1 MSSNSPTTNQ
11 PPGLFKG
18 RPAFK
23 TLVLYSAGIVCGNYM
38 PIIPVVALFI
48 TIALAITAWIFH
60 FRKNSLT
67 ATILISI
74 TLFMCGAVQYK
85 IAVSGFP
92 PTHIKKIAEKASAVT
107 VKGEIV
113 EEPDIRTDRTYLVVE
128 VDSLTWRKRDLQS
141 SGRILVKIKEP
152 STAFSFRDRI
162 KFTGYLFTPG
172 GPRIPG
178 GFDFARY
185 LNFREIFG
193 MIVLRGEED
202 IDIYTKPP
210 SPWWSLFKFWS
221 LDEIFINKIF
231 APVRKVMLDGFYKY
245 LPAEHASLL
254 AGFILGEKRNIPED
268 IARLFRDTGTF
279 HLMAVSGSNVGIV
292 VIFLLFVLKP
302 VNRRLKIILILCA
315 ILFFSFLTRN
325 EPSVVRASVMASV
338 VLLGFYRQRNADTIG
353 LLGFAGLLLLI
364 LKPLWLFNVG
374 FQLSVAACAGILYF
388 LPKFNVTGRRSKS
401 IFSRRLNWILIVFIT
416 TISAQIAV
424 LPLSA
429 HYFNRLPL
437 VGILA
442 NIPMIALAGILTV
455 AGLVFLPFIIL
466 GNTIAV
472 IFAWPLKELIS
483 IIFPLL
489 DFFAGLPMAVLSVG
503 SPGLLKLILFY
514 CVLYVSSE
522 LFFAKRFSLKGAFIV
537 LAALSGLIWISYL
550 KGPKT
555 ETLTF
560 IDCGPDRAVLYN
572 SNEGKNYLWYDC
584 HEDSLCRRIE
594 LNLLPYLYK
603 GGISRIDTVFTE
615 ERQAFCA
622 VMSELE
628 IGGIVNPDDL
638 VDIDG
643 FTSEGTGQHNSVE
656 SILNKRVK
664 FVCYKSDNNS
674 EPLKDG
680 YYYKLETEGG
690 VCLLA
695 GGVSPHLA
703 GRLWQSVFL
712 LELPWSVQPYGVV
725 FENLKKYTPG
735 LLVFSPGKGRYSA
748 IRDRQNLTYMNDEIL
763 AASIIGT
770 FRIRF
775 CDDQVK
781 IDYMIED

>member
-1 MSSNSPTTNQ
+1 MSSNSPITNQ
-11 PPGLFKG
+11 PQGLFKG
-18 RPAFK
+18 RPALK
-23 TLVLYSAGIVCGNYM
+23 ALVLYSAGIACGNYI
-38 PIIPVVALFI
+38 PFIPVVALFI
-48 TIALAITAWIFH
+48 TIALAITTWIFH

-85 IAVSGFP
+85 TAVSGFP
-92 PTHIKKIAEKASAVT
+92 PTHVKKIAEKASTVT
-107 VKGEIV
+107 VTGEIV
-113 EEPDIRTDRTYLVVE
+113 EEPDIRTDRTYLVIE

-141 SGRILVKIKEP
+141 SGRIIVKIKEP

-162 KFTGYLFTPG
+162 KFTGYLFAPG
-172 GPRIPG
+172 SPRIPG

-193 MIVLRGEED
+193 MIVLADEED
-202 IDIYTKPP
+202 IAIKAKPTA
-210 SPWWSLFKFWS
+210 PWWSIFKFWS
-221 LDEIFINKIF
+221 LDEFFINKMV
-231 APVRKVMLDGFYKY
+231 APVRTVMLDGYYKY

-268 IARLFRDTGTF
+268 ISRLFRDTGTF
-279 HLMAVSGSNVGIV
+279 HLMAVSGSNVAIV
-292 VIFLLFVLKP
+292 VMFLMFVLKP
-302 VNRRLKIILILCA
+302 VNRRLKLILILGG
-315 ILFFSFLTRN
+315 IVFFTFLTRN

-338 VLLGFYRQRNADTIG
+338 VLLGFYRRRNADTIG

-388 LPKFNVTGRRSKS
+388 LPKFNITGRKYKS
-401 IFSRRLNWILIVFIT
+401 IFSRSRKWLLITFIT
-416 TISAQIAV
+416 TVSAQIAV

-429 HYFNRLPL
+429 HYFNRLPIA
-437 VGILA
+437 GILA
-442 NIPMIALAGILTV
+442 NVPMIALAAILTV
-455 AGLVFLPFIIL
+455 AGLIFLPFIIL
-466 GNTIAV
+466 GDTIAV

-489 DFFAGLPMAVLSVG
+489 DFFAGLPMAVLTIG
-503 SPGLLKLILFY
+503 SPGLLKLVLFY
-514 CVLYVSSE
+514 CILYVSSE
-522 LFFAKRFSLKGAFIV
+522 LIFAKRLSLKGTFVI

-555 ETLTF
+555 ECLTF
-560 IDCGPDRAVLYN
+560 IDCGPDRAVLY
-572 SNEGKNYLWYDC
+572 SSDDGKNYLWYDC
-584 HEDSLCRRIE
+584 YEDSLCRRIE

-603 GGISRIDTVFTE
+603 VGINKIDTVFAE
-615 ERQAFCA
+615 GKEA
-622 VMSELE
+622 VFSAMSELDVGS
-628 IGGIVNPDDL
+628 ILHPDDL
-638 VDIDG
+638 ADINR
-643 FTSEGTGQHNSVE
+643 FTSEGEGQYNSLE

-664 FVCYKSDNNS
+664 FVWFKTDNNS
-674 EPLKDG
+674 EPLENG
-680 YYYKLETEGG
+680 YYRLETEGG

-695 GGVSPHLA
+695 GGMLPYLA
-703 GRLWQSVFL
+703 DRLLQSVFL
-712 LELPWSVQPYGVV
+712 LELPWTVQPYGVI
-725 FENLKKYTPG
+725 FENLKENTPC

-748 IRDRQNLTYMNDEIL
+748 IRDRQNLTYMNDNVL
-763 AASIIGT
+763 ATSIIGT

-775 CDDQVK
+775 CNDQAK